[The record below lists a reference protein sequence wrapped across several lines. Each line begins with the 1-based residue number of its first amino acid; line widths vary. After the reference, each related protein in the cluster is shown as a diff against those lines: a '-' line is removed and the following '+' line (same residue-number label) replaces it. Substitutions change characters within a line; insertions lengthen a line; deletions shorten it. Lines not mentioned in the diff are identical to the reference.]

1 MMANRGKTLAEKI
14 LSDKSGLDARQGQS
28 VIARVDRILL
38 QDGTGPLATREFR
51 TIGFRKLYNPE
62 GVNFFIDHA
71 SPSPRL
77 ELSNDHLVI
86 RKFAQEFSARVY
98 DVGEGISHQVM
109 AEAHVAPG
117 EVLIGTD
124 SHTCTGGALSAFST
138 GMGSTDV
145 AVAMGLGETWFR
157 VPETLKF
164 ELSGAFQKGVFA
176 KDLILSII
184 GMIGADGATYKSME
198 FAGDAVRHM
207 SMQERLT
214 ISNMAVEAGGKAGLF
229 PSDEITRLYL
239 KENGR
244 ENAYSAFEPD
254 TDAVYENV
262 FRIDLSSL
270 RPTVSL
276 PHQVDNTMAV
286 DDASLRDRRVD
297 QVFIGTCTNGRIE
310 DLRIAAA
317 ILRGKK
323 KARDVRL
330 VVCPASKRVYAQ
342 ALAEGLFTGLLE
354 AGAVIL
360 PPGCGPCIGVH
371 GGIPG
376 NGEVTVSTANRNFL
390 GRMGNP
396 DAEIILASP
405 ATAAAC
411 ALSGKLADPRE
422 VMG

>member
-1 MMANRGKTLAEKI
+1 MGKTLAEKI
-14 LSDKSGLDARQGQS
+14 LSMRSGRDVHQGES

-38 QDGTGPLATREFR
+38 QDGTGPLAIKEFR
-51 TIGFRKLYNPE
+51 AIGFRKLFNPE
-62 GVNFFIDHA
+62 RINFFIDHA

-77 ELSNDHLVI
+77 ELSNDHLLI
-86 RKFAQEFSARVY
+86 RKFAEEFGARVY
-98 DVGEGISHQVM
+98 DVGEGICHQVM
-109 AEAHVAPG
+109 AEAHVSPG
-117 EVLIGTD
+117 EVLIGSD
-124 SHTCTGGALSAFST
+124 SHTCTGGALCAFST

-164 ELSGAFQKGVFA
+164 ELSGTFQKGICS

-198 FAGDAVRHM
+198 FTGDGASCM
-207 SMQERLT
+207 SMEQRLT
-214 ISNMAVEAGGKAGLF
+214 VSNMAVEAGAKTGLF
-229 PSDEITRLYL
+229 PSDEVTRGYL

-244 ENAYSAFEPD
+244 EKAYTAIEPD
-254 TDAVYENV
+254 ADATYEKV
-262 FRIDLSSL
+262 FRIDLGSL
-270 RPTVSL
+270 LPTVSL
-276 PHQVDNTMAV
+276 PHQVDNTKTLE
-286 DDASLRDRRVD
+286 DASVRARRVD

-317 ILRGKK
+317 VLRGKK
-323 KARDVRL
+323 KAKGVRL
-330 VVCPASKRVYAQ
+330 IVCPASQRVYAQ
-342 ALAEGLFTGLLE
+342 ALAEGLFASLLE

-371 GGIPG
+371 GGVPG

-396 DAEIILASP
+396 AAEIILASP
-405 ATAAAC
+405 ATAAAS
-411 ALSGKLADPRE
+411 ALSGRLADPRE
-422 VMG
+422 VF

>member
-1 MMANRGKTLAEKI
+1 VGKTIAEKI
-14 LSDKSGLDARQGQS
+14 LSMRSGLDARQGES
-28 VIARVDRILL
+28 VVARVDRILL
-38 QDGTGPLATREFR
+38 QDGTGPLATKEFR
-51 TIGFRKLYNPE
+51 AIGFKKLFDPE
-62 GVNFFIDHA
+62 RVNFFIDHA

-77 ELSNDHLVI
+77 ELSNDHLLI
-86 RKFAQEFSARVY
+86 RKFAEEFGARVY
-98 DVGEGISHQVM
+98 DIGDGISHQVM

-117 EVLIGTD
+117 EVLIGSD

-157 VPETLKF
+157 VPETVRF
-164 ELSGAFQKGVFA
+164 ELSGTFQKGVGA

-198 FAGDAVRHM
+198 FAGEAVSRM
-207 SMQERLT
+207 GMEERLT
-214 ISNMAVEAGGKAGLF
+214 VSNMAVEAGAKVGLF
-229 PSDEITRLYL
+229 PSDEVTRKYL

-244 ENAYSAFEPD
+244 EEAYQEIRPNA
-254 TDAVYENV
+254 DAVYDEV
-262 FRIDLSSL
+262 FRIDLSYLS
-270 RPTVSL
+270 PTVSL
-276 PHQVDNTMAV
+276 PHQVDHTKRL
-286 DDASLRDRRVD
+286 DDPSVRGRRVD

-310 DLRIAAA
+310 DLRMAAN

-323 KARDVRL
+323 KAKGVRL
-330 VVCPASKRVYAQ
+330 IVCPASKRVYAE
-342 ALAEGLFTGLLE
+342 ALSEGLLASLLE

-371 GGIPG
+371 AGVPG

-396 DAEIILASP
+396 DSDIILASP
-405 ATAAAC
+405 ATAAAS
-411 ALSGKLADPRE
+411 ALSGQLTDPRE
-422 VMG
+422 VL